1 MEPELLQEVARA
13 TATAASAFWA
23 TNIDDIVL
31 LLLLFS
37 GTGKNQTPW
46 PVISGQY
53 LGFALLILVSL
64 AGFLGGQLLPSR
76 WFGILGLLP
85 VVFGVS
91 QVVEGLHPAPQDAAP
106 FAPSAGGSLAAATP
120 AWLLQ
125 FGCPG
130 GQVIA
135 IAGLTLANGGDNLG
149 LYMPLFAHADIV
161 ELITM
166 LVVFFL
172 LVGVWCLVAWRL
184 VGSPGVADR
193 ISRYGRRLVPLV
205 LIGLGVGILLDSHI
219 FSSRPLAVMLL
230 LALLAMAC
238 SMLQHLQHLQHL
250 LTPPIP
256 PDVG

>member
-1 MEPELLQEVARA
+1 MQPELLQEVAQA

-23 TNIDDIVL
+23 TNIDDILL

-37 GTGKNQTPW
+37 GTGNHQAPW

-53 LGFALLILVSL
+53 LGFALLILASL
-64 AGFLGGQLLPSR
+64 AGFLGGQLLPSQ

-85 VVFGVS
+85 VGFGVS
-91 QVVEGLHPAPQDAAP
+91 QVIEGLHPAPQDAAP

-125 FGCPG
+125 LGCPG
-130 GQVIA
+130 SQVIA

-149 LYMPLFAHADIV
+149 LYMPLFAHANTV
-161 ELITM
+161 ELTTM

-172 LVGVWCLVAWRL
+172 LVGVWCVVAWRL
-184 VGSPGVADR
+184 VGSPGVAER

-205 LIGLGVGILLDSHI
+205 LIGLGVVILLDSHI
-219 FSSRPLAVMLL
+219 FSSRPLAVMVLA
-230 LALLAMAC
+230 ALLAMAC
-238 SMLQHLQHLQHL
+238 SMLRHLQHL